1 MRTRSGSTYT
11 ILLPLKE
18 PKHELMQLLGS
29 DLDPSRNTVVISRG
43 ACNNCTQL
51 IHHCIAGVTATG
63 RCHTVDQQAFP
74 QLNVRL
80 SHIEGSFTLNCHVC
94 ILLRHRLQELMPPR
108 ADHALCSIKIT
119 RWYDTHS
126 AGRGILIGTIDL
138 VRTSPAYPLCLL
150 EARWSS
156 QGEKGHEL
164 ILRPTATSLTYA
176 STANDKC
183 FDLSRSWLHKCVKSH
198 NSCAERHSHSQ
209 FTPTRLLKIEVNER
223 ADIRGY
229 SVRLCEGMG
238 ETKSNKDVPT
248 YVALSHRWGTATPY
262 VLNSQSHALLR
273 NGIPISDLPPTFKDA
288 VIVTAM
294 LGYSWIWIDCL
305 CILQDS
311 FKDWEAQAQLM
322 GSVYRHCHLNL
333 AALDA
338 SDCHAG
344 LFSRRDHRSLTPYA
358 IQTSAGD
365 LVCISHLDVYQAGP
379 ERGGLYEPRPG
390 LLSRG
395 WVVQEVLLSRR
406 TLYYCKDM
414 LFWECC
420 SRIACE
426 RWPKLSNRFWICK
439 SQMGKRWLDELL
451 SNKRASGGV
460 DYYRW
465 GMLIQRYS
473 ETTFTY
479 WKDRYYAFLG
489 LAQLVQDSSGQALTV
504 GLWKSNLLQEL
515 TWRSTMP
522 SRFVRQTW
530 LPSWSWMS
538 HSTAVDSPYGCGP
551 IRMIHCYADVEGT
564 PADGFRPRDHLRTR
578 SASDHITLRASVT
591 RLLSWQRPNSTN
603 VTSADCSWGKVTFA
617 MDLYICDTVTDT
629 RNLYVMALFQ
639 GEIDGSRNDKFYGL
653 IIKPSVNREGF
664 WERVGCSQGDSRSAI
679 NVSAVQ
685 ATKARIIK
693 LI

>member
-1 MRTRSGSTYT
+1 MQTRSESTYA
-11 ILLPLKE
+11 IFLP
-18 PKHELMQLLGS
+18 PKQPEHEHMQLLGS
-29 DLDPSRNTVVISRG
+29 YLDPSRNTVVINRG
-43 ACNNCTQL
+43 ACIDCKRL
-51 IHHCIAGVTATG
+51 IDYCIAGVTATG
-63 RCHTVDQQAFP
+63 RCHTVDQQAP
-74 QLNVRL
+74 LQLNLRPG
-80 SHIEGSFTLNCHVC
+80 HIEASSTLNCHLY
-94 ILLRHRLQELMPPR
+94 ILLRHRLQELMPLR

-119 RWYDTHS
+119 RCYDTFS

-138 VRTSPAYPLCLL
+138 VRTSSVYPHRLL
-150 EARWSS
+150 QVRWSS
-156 QGEKGHEL
+156 QGEKGHEQF
-164 ILRPTATSLTYA
+164 LRPTATSLTHA

-183 FDLSRSWLHKCVKSH
+183 FDLARSWLHKCVKSH
-198 NSCAERHSHSQ
+198 SSCAERQSQSQ

-229 SVRLCEGMG
+229 SVRLCEKVG
-238 ETKSNKDVPT
+238 ETEPNKDVPT

-262 VLNSQSHALLR
+262 VLNSQSNAPLR
-273 NGIPISDLPPTFKDA
+273 NGIPISDLPTTFKDA
-288 VIVTAM
+288 IIVTAM

-365 LVCISHLDVYQAGP
+365 LICISHPGIYQAGP
-379 ERGGLYEPRPG
+379 ERGGLYEPCPG

-395 WVVQEVLLSRR
+395 WVAQEVLLSPR

-414 LFWECC
+414 LFWECR
-420 SRIACE
+420 SKIACE
-426 RWPKLSNRFWICK
+426 QWPKLSDRYWMRK

-451 SNKRASGGV
+451 SNNRASGGV
-460 DYYRW
+460 DYDHW
-465 GMLIQRYS
+465 DQLIQRYS

-489 LAQLVQDSSGQALTV
+489 LAQLVENSSGQGLTV

-515 TWRSTMP
+515 SWRSDMP
-522 SRFVRQTW
+522 SRFVRQAW

-538 HSTAVDSPYGCGP
+538 HSTAVHSPYGWGP

-564 PADGFRPRDHLRTR
+564 PADGFQPRDHLRTR
-578 SASDHITLRASVT
+578 LASGHITLRASVT
-591 RLLSWQRPNSTN
+591 RLLSWYNIN
-603 VTSADCSWGKVTFA
+603 VASAHCSWGKVAYA
-617 MDLYICDTVTDT
+617 MDLHIFDTS
-629 RNLYVMALFQ
+629 NLYVMALFQ
-639 GEIDGSRNDKFYGL
+639 GRTEGSRNDKFYGL
-653 IIKPSVNREGF
+653 IIKPSVDREGF
-664 WERVGCSQGDSRSAI
+664 WERVGCSQGDWRSVI
-679 NVSAVQ
+679 SVSAVQ
-685 ATKARIIK
+685 ATKTQIIK